1 MYTQFFGLTEKPFS
15 ITPDPRYLY
24 MSQRHADALA
34 HLLYGVS
41 ESGGFIQLT
50 GEVGTGKTTLV
61 RSLFE
66 QLPDEADVALILN
79 PELTTGEFLTAIT
92 EELGVKVPG
101 DRSVKALIDGLN
113 AYLLDAHG
121 RGRRTV
127 LIVDEAQNLG
137 TGLLE
142 QVRLLTNL
150 ETPKQKLLQ
159 IILIGQPEL
168 REVLSRAD
176 MRQVAQRVTGR
187 YHLEPLDQAD
197 TAKYVEHR
205 MRVAGASGSVF
216 RPAAVREIFRRSKGV
231 PRLINV
237 VADRALLAA
246 YAQETP
252 RIDRPLVRRAAAEV
266 FGEHRTGA
274 WRRRLAAGVAAAALA
289 GAAAVGTM
297 YWFDRFAGLPEE
309 PVAEA
314 RLPAAAAPLLAEARE
329 TLALR
334 EPSVTGDA
342 PLNVDSAQARELLA
356 HREPVGNVEDTT
368 LPAGL
373 LANTTPL
380 AELLADPAV
389 PKDTATAFATLF
401 DLWGRFYE
409 PDGQPACQQAQVL
422 DLRCWFQRGSVA
434 YLRRL
439 DRPAILN
446 LIGEGGE
453 QFQAV
458 LQHMDADTASLVF
471 GRRTFRTSLTDLSRY
486 WYGDSLMLWRPGAL
500 QGDDLAPGMEGEG
513 VRWLRASLARI
524 DGDSVS
530 VADSGSGSTFFD
542 GDLEARVRDY
552 QRQRRLSVDGIAGA
566 QTQIAINTDLNI
578 PGTPTLSRAN

>member
-34 HLLYGVS
+34 HLLYGIS

-61 RSLFE
+61 RSLLE

-79 PELTTGEFLTAIT
+79 PELTTEEFLASIS
-92 EELGVKVPG
+92 EELGIKVPD
-101 DRSVKALIDGLN
+101 DRSVKALVDGLN
-113 AYLLDAHG
+113 AYLLHAHG

-137 TGLLE
+137 TDLLE

-168 REVLSRAD
+168 REVLSRED

-216 RPAAVREIFRRSKGV
+216 RPAALSEIFRRSKGV

-246 YAQETP
+246 YAGEAP
-252 RIDRPLVRRAAAEV
+252 RIDRRLVRRAAAEV
-266 FGEHRTGA
+266 FGEHRAGT
-274 WRRRLAAGVAAAALA
+274 WRRRTAFGVAAAAVA

-297 YWFDRFAGLPEE
+297 LWLDRFAGGRGE

-314 RLPAAAAPLLAEARE
+314 RLSAASAPLLTEVPLLAEAPLLGEARE
-329 TLALR
+329 TLAR
-334 EPSVTGDA
+334 QERSVTGDA
-342 PLNVDSAQARELLA
+342 RFSVDSADATQVLA
-356 HREPVGNVEDTT
+356 VREPVHVMED
-368 LPAGL
+368 
-373 LANTTPL
+373 TTPL
-380 AELLADPAV
+380 ADLLTDPTV
-389 PKDTATAFATLF
+389 PKDSDTAFATLF
-401 DLWGRFYE
+401 GLWGRTFDPE
-409 PDGQPACQQAQVL
+409 GQPACQQAQGL
-422 DLRCWFQRGSVA
+422 NLRCWFQRGSFT
-434 YLRRL
+434 YLKSL
-439 DRPAILN
+439 DRPTILN
-446 LIGEGGE
+446 LIGDDGE
-453 QFQAV
+453 QHQVV
-458 LQHMDADTASLVF
+458 LRHMDADTASLAF
-471 GRRTFRTSLTDLSRY
+471 GSQTIRASLTDLSRY
-486 WYGDSLMLWRPGAL
+486 WYGESLVLWRPGAL
-500 QGDDLAPGMEGEG
+500 RGDDLAPGMEGEG

-524 DGDSVS
+524 HGGSQA
-530 VADSGSGSTFFD
+530 VADSGSVVFD
-542 GDLEARVRDY
+542 SDLEARVRDY

-566 QTQIAINTDLNI
+566 QTQIAINTDLKI
-578 PGTPTLSRAN
+578 PGTPSLARPN

>member
-24 MSQRHADALA
+24 MSPRHADALA
-34 HLLYGVS
+34 HLLYGIS

-92 EELGVKVPG
+92 EELGIKVPG
-101 DRSVKALIDGLN
+101 ERSVKALIDGLN
-113 AYLLDAHG
+113 AYLLDAHS

-137 TGLLE
+137 SELLE

-187 YHLEPLDQAD
+187 YHLEPLNQAD
-197 TAKYVEHR
+197 TTKYVKHR

-216 RPAAVREIFRRSKGV
+216 RPAAIREIYRRSKGV

-246 YAQETP
+246 YAKESR
-252 RIDRPLVRRAAAEV
+252 RIDRRLVRRAAAEV
-266 FGEHRTGA
+266 FGDQRAGA

-289 GAAAVGTM
+289 GAAAVGTI
-297 YWFDRFAGLPEE
+297 YWLDRFAGVPEE

-314 RLPAAAAPLLAEARE
+314 RLPAAPAPVLAEARE
-329 TLALR
+329 ILAVQDLIID
-334 EPSVTGDA
+334 VQD
-342 PLNVDSAQARELLA
+342 
-356 HREPVGNVEDTT
+356 
-368 LPAGL
+368 
-373 LANTTPL
+373 TTPL
-380 AELLADPAV
+380 DELLADPAV

-401 DLWGRFYE
+401 DLWGRSYE
-409 PDGQPACQQAQVL
+409 FDGQPACRQAEL
-422 DLRCWFQRGSVA
+422 LNLRCWFQRGSFT
-434 YLRRL
+434 YLRSL

-446 LIGEGGE
+446 LIGDDGE
-453 QFQAV
+453 QYQVV
-458 LQHMDADTASLVF
+458 LEHMDTDTASLTF
-471 GRRTFRTSLTDLSRY
+471 GDRTFRTSLTDLSRF

-524 DGDSVS
+524 DGDSQS
-530 VADSGSGSTFFD
+530 VPDSGAAFFD
-542 GDLEARVRDY
+542 SGLEARVRDY

-566 QTQIAINTDLNI
+566 QTQIAINSDLKI
-578 PGTPTLSRAN
+578 PGTPSLTRAN